1 MSFLD
6 MSFLGKVVKKISIA
20 LGTRSCGDMFLKN
33 ASVVRTDCTCGDNLK
48 NKTLLLL
55 GRVLAWTI
63 F

>member
-1 MSFLD
+1 

-33 ASVVRTDCTCGDNLK
+33 AGVVRTDCTCGDNLK
-48 NKTLLLL
+48 NQKKTKTLLLL

>member
-1 MSFLD
+1 
-6 MSFLGKVVKKISIA
+6 MSFLGKVVKKMSIA

-33 ASVVRTDCTCGDNLK
+33 ANVVRTDCTCGDNLKNK

>member
-1 MSFLD
+1 

-48 NKTLLLL
+48 NKNKTLLLL

-63 F
+63 FEK